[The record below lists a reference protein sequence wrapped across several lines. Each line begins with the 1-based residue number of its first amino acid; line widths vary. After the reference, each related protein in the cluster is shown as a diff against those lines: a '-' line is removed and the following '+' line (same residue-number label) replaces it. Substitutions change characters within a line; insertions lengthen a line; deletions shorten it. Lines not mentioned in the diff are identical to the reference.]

1 MCNVYTCETN
11 TTSTTTTTSST
22 TSTTT
27 TTSSISI
34 STVTIITIIS
44 RAAILSLLIRWTT
57 LTIAIISGGVAAHW
71 FCCSFAFS
79 FLTLQVTLRR
89 PLLEL
94 PLP

>member
-1 MCNVYTCETN
+1 MYTCETN
-11 TTSTTTTTSST
+11 TTTITTATTTTTTTS
-22 TSTTT
+22 
-27 TTSSISI
+27 IN
-34 STVTIITIIS
+34 TVTIITIIS

-79 FLTLQVTLRR
+79 FLTLRVTLRR
-89 PLLEL
+89 PPLEL